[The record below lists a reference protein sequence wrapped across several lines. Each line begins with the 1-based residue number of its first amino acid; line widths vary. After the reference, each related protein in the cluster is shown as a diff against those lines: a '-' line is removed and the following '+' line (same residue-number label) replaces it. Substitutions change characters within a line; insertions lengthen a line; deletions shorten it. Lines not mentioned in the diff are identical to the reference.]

1 MAVLA
6 RATRGQL
13 AALWEAHGGGH
24 RPAVL
29 LGPETGL
36 VRLTTQA
43 GQSGP
48 RFQFGEATVSRCL
61 VGQGAARGYAA
72 HLGSDLDKA
81 HLAACLDLI
90 AQAQDPV
97 LCAAIAALAQGQ
109 NAQDLLRHKTA
120 QATKVR
126 FYTTKTSA
134 NSTS

>member
-13 AALWEAHGGGH
+13 AALWEGHGAG
-24 RPAVL
+24 RLPLVL

-61 VGQGAARGYAA
+61 VELDGARGYAA

-81 HLAACLDLI
+81 RLAACLDLI
-90 AQAQDPV
+90 AQAGDADV
-97 LCAAIAALAQGQ
+97 HLAIAALAQEQ
-109 NAQDLLRHKTA
+109 TDRDATRHKTA